1 MNGILLNGTPF
12 PYDPINVLPALSYCN
27 FLIANNVVIAQKYY
41 EEGMSELIK
50 EKDEKALNVLKTTF
64 PNHRI
69 VQVNTLALNLY
80 GGGVHCHTRNIPAA
94 K

>member
-1 MNGILLNGTPF
+1 
-12 PYDPINVLPALSYCN
+12 
-27 FLIANNVVIAQKYY
+27 
-41 EEGMSELIK
+41 MSELIK
-50 EKDEKALNVLKTTF
+50 EKDEKALNVLKTAF

-80 GGGVHCHTRNIPAA
+80 GGGIHCHTRNIPAT